1 MLMQI
6 ISHTPTW
13 VFILFAALLALGTS
27 QFKTRTASLKRITIM
42 PVAMLGLA
50 LSGVVSAF
58 GKTNGSA
65 AVLSWAMGAVVM
77 GLCLFSR
84 PAPQGTRYEA
94 ASKLFSLPGSMVP
107 MVLILG
113 IFFTK
118 YVVGASLGFHPELA
132 QNTGFAL
139 GVSGLYGVFS
149 GIFAARA
156 AQLWRL
162 AGQQIHWVAGVA
174 QRDPW

>member
-1 MLMQI
+1 MVMQI

-13 VFILFAALLALGTS
+13 VFILFAVLLALGLS
-27 QFKTRTASLKRITIM
+27 QLQTRTASLKRITLM

-58 GKTNGSA
+58 GKASGGA
-65 AVLSWAMGAVVM
+65 AVLSWAIAAVM
-77 GLCLFSR
+77 AGLWLFSC
-84 PAPQGTRYEA
+84 AVPQGTRYDA
-94 ASKLFSLPGSMVP
+94 ASKLFTLPGSAVP
-107 MVLILG
+107 LWLMLG
-113 IFFTK
+113 IFCTK
-118 YVVGASLGFHPELA
+118 YAVGVSLGFHPELA
-132 QNTGFAL
+132 QNTVFAL

-156 AQLWRL
+156 ARLWRL
-162 AGQQIHWVAGVA
+162 AGQHLHWVAGVA

>member
-6 ISHTPTW
+6 INHTPTW
-13 VFILFAALLALGTS
+13 VFVLLAALLALGAS
-27 QFKTRTASLKRITIM
+27 QLKTRTASLKRITLM
-42 PVAMLGLA
+42 PIAMLGLA

-65 AVLSWAMGAVVM
+65 AVLSWAVGAVVM
-77 GLCLFSR
+77 GLWLFSR
-84 PAPQGTRYEA
+84 PAPQGTRYDPV
-94 ASKLFSLPGSMVP
+94 SKMFTLPGSVVP

-118 YVVGASLGFHPELA
+118 YVVGVSLGFHPELA

-139 GVSGLYGVFS
+139 GVSGLYGIFS
-149 GIFAARA
+149 GIFAGRA

-162 AGQQIHWVAGVA
+162 AGQQVHWVAGVA